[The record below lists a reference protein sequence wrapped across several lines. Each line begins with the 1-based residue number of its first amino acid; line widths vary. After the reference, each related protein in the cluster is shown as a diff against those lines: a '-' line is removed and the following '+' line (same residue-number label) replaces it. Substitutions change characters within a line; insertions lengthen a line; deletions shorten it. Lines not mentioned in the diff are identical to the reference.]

1 MAEKSM
7 FDDMS
12 EAELNEFH
20 AEIAISAE
28 KIKRHTDEQIAKVPK
43 SDGVTLVPIYIDA
56 KDFIG

>member
-12 EAELNEFH
+12 EAELKEFY

-28 KIKRHTDEQIAKVPK
+28 KIKRHTDEQLARAPK
-43 SDGVTLVPIYIDA
+43 GEGVTMVPIYIDA
-56 KDFIG
+56 KDFVE